1 MKKCKSCGALQ
12 KDERTVCIDCG
23 QRLGEPLTKRE
34 LKALE
39 DGLETQLDDGLE
51 TQLDEMAD
59 RCDDFHVSRFDYV
72 LIALHAVLSV
82 ALIVVTLINP
92 NNVQETGRSLLWGLI
107 LNVLAA
113 VELLFPAA
121 IWSLHVGVLSFRY
134 ANADDLEP
142 GWGWK
147 ITRKAVSF
155 IAIALTAFL
164 IYAMLYIEA
173 EKTLAVLF

>member
-82 ALIVVTLINP
+82 ALIVVTLIN
-92 NNVQETGRSLLWGLI
+92 
-107 LNVLAA
+107 
-113 VELLFPAA
+113 
-121 IWSLHVGVLSFRY
+121 
-134 ANADDLEP
+134 LECRR
-142 GWGWK
+142 GEWN
-147 ITRKAVSF
+147 S
-155 IAIALTAFL
+155 
-164 IYAMLYIEA
+164 
-173 EKTLAVLF
+173 

>member
-39 DGLETQLDDGLE
+39 DGLE

-121 IWSLHVGVLSFRY
+121 MWSLHVGVLSFRY